1 MTRSREPGAPR
12 DATTRDAVPFA
23 PLGPGMIE
31 RRVSLPS
38 PEVVFL
44 KGILEAHDGLAQ
56 VYAERGGDLVICTTT
71 EQATEL
77 DALLSALAKDIPTL
91 LVG

>member
-1 MTRSREPGAPR
+1 MTRSHDSSLKTRDAR
-12 DATTRDAVPFA
+12 DATPVA
-23 PLGPGMIE
+23 PLGPGMVE

-38 PEVVFL
+38 REVVFL

-56 VYAERGGDLVICTTT
+56 VYAEKGGDLIICTTA

-77 DALLSALAKDIPTL
+77 DALLRSLTKDIPSL
-91 LVG
+91 LLG

>member
-1 MTRSREPGAPR
+1 MTRSRESAREDRDTAPI
-12 DATTRDAVPFA
+12 A
-23 PLGPGMIE
+23 PLGPGMVA

-56 VYAERGGDLVICTTT
+56 VFAEKGGQLTICTTV
-71 EQATEL
+71 EQAEEL
-77 DALLSALAKDIPTL
+77 DALLQALTRDLPSMML
-91 LVG
+91 G

>member
-1 MTRSREPGAPR
+1 MTRSPDSPRDGGR
-12 DATTRDAVPFA
+12 DATPIA
-23 PLGPGMIE
+23 PLGPGMVS

-56 VYAERGGDLVICTTT
+56 VYAEKGGQLTICTTT
-71 EQATEL
+71 EQAGEL
-77 DALLSALAKDIPTL
+77 DALLTSLSRELPTML
-91 LVG
+91 LG